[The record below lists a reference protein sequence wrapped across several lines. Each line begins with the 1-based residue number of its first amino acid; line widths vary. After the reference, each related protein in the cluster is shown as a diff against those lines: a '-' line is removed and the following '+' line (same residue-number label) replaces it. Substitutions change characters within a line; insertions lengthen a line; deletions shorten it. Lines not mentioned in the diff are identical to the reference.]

1 MSIQMQGYHPVSS
14 GSPSANS
21 LYASNPYRN
30 QSYTKSPWQNFLTSL
45 GFRTQADAWQENMN
59 VQAAEYD
66 AAIAQKLYDQ
76 EYNDPQSQVARMR
89 AAGLNPDIDGG
100 RSIDSGQ
107 AAPMGE
113 DPSTPMQSTGDEV
126 QLMNFANGIMN
137 CFTSAVGVAQTFQGI
152 KRTKLQNIMQSID
165 NDQALAGFAEKMFP
179 YFIPPTNESDSEGN
193 PWQFNSLEMAKLFS
207 RNLDKKSQGKFLN
220 YVQGFWNSAPGESEA
235 YKSWYN
241 RVKNRKAYFNDRAL
255 MYSEEDDTLSIIA
268 DEFQSMNEK
277 IAKARQRTD
286 LQGAEA
292 QQAEGEYSAEYY
304 ANLDPSLAA
313 GAENASNRVSKEN
326 NEMVGIM
333 RSSLNNII
341 KKLDS
346 ASKKEGF
353 GGSVAQVTMALLSM
367 FQLYISS
374 QGLPSI
380 SRSSGQSSFTNDSY
394 HTVNSHSGFSID
406 F

>member
-1 MSIQMQGYHPVSS
+1 MPNAVSAL
-14 GSPSANS
+14 GS
-21 LYASNPYRN
+21 SNPYVNKNPYAGPAPNYRE
-30 QSYTKSPWQNFLTSL
+30 SGWQQFLKTL
-45 GFRTQADAWQENMN
+45 GFRTGRDAWNENMQI
-59 VQAAEYD
+59 QAAEYD
-66 AAIAQKLYDQ
+66 AALAQKAYDE
-76 EYNDPQSQVARMR
+76 EYNLPINQVARMR
-89 AAGLNPDIDGG
+89 AAGINPDLNGG
-100 RSIDSGQ
+100 DSIDSGSAQ
-107 AAPMGE
+107 PLGE
-113 DPSTPMQSTGDEV
+113 DPSTPMQSTGDEGAI
-126 QLMNFANGIMN
+126 MDFANGVMN
-137 CFTSAVGVAQTFQGI
+137 IFTTAVGISQTFQGI
-152 KRTKLQNIMQSID
+152 NRTKLQNIFQSIS
-165 NDQALAGFAEKMFP
+165 NDEALASFAEKMYP

-193 PWQFNSLEMAKLFS
+193 PWQHNSLAMAKMFS
-207 RNLDKKSQGKFLN
+207 RNLDKKSQDKFLN
-220 YVQGFWNSAPGESEA
+220 YVQGFWNSAPGESKA
-235 YKSWYN
+235 YSEWYN
-241 RVKNRKAYFNDRAL
+241 RVRNRKSYFNDRAL

-277 IAKARQRTD
+277 IAKARQKTD
-286 LQGAEA
+286 LQAAES
-292 QQAEGEYSAEYY
+292 QQVEGEYSAEYY

-374 QGLPSI
+374 QGLPTV
-380 SRSSGQSSFTNDSY
+380 SRSSSQSSFANDSY
-394 HTVNSHSGFSID
+394 QSSNSHSGFSIG